1 MSSIQPGRRKLKLQ
15 RVGPDEH
22 SQEADYRLLLE
33 MASSGGDAERADAG
47 GRRTTSKSSAR
58 EPRRNDG
65 RGLGPQGGGGR
76 GSGGRLVA
84 PESRV
89 ESGLYEDRCAT
100 PAGSPRQAY

>member
-89 ESGLYEDRCAT
+89 ESGLYE
-100 PAGSPRQAY
+100 